1 MQYKITKNDDPFHL
15 RITGTGTA
23 SGVRFQ
29 WIFTEVANFAA
40 TLDNPPILLDER
52 TSCLEN
58 MDALDV
64 MLSYNFLLEK
74 DHILAGS
81 RLAILLNPGRDYDFV
96 SGFRHLAKKG
106 LSMNVEA
113 FDDEEAAIAWLQAPI
128 GTA

>member
-52 TSCLEN
+52 TSRLEN

-74 DHILAGS
+74 NHILAGS
-81 RLAILLNPGRDYDFV
+81 RLAILLNPGRDYDFL
-96 SGFRHLAKKG
+96 SGFRHLAKTG
-106 LSMNVEA
+106 LQLKVEA
-113 FDDEEAAIAWLQAPI
+113 FDDEEAALAWLQEPKT
-128 GTA
+128 TA